1 MTRARGANRREE
13 ILLTEGLDEVPE
25 DAGLGRTLHELVLPV
40 GGEHHDR
47 DRALVEDSPGGLD
60 PVELRHLDVQKS
72 QVRALGAGQEDRFF
86 AVAGLGADLETGVL
100 EQGPEV
106 EPDDRLV
113 FGDQDPQLW
122 VSLAENAQPRDS
134 GPGVL
139 ERFLKCGPM
148 SDHEY
153 STPKPLV
160 LRVEISAEQAASLAP
175 LLGAATEQ
183 VGIRPVSD
191 VAAISDVTAISD
203 VAADARV
210 TELKRLETDLDQRE
224 AEFEADVQF
233 REDRIERW
241 RTELEELEQTLERR
255 ERDLVS
261 YVDQLQGV
269 MSGSD
274 NAAWWSRPAGGDGG
288 VR

>member
-1 MTRARGANRREE
+1 
-13 ILLTEGLDEVPE
+13 
-25 DAGLGRTLHELVLPV
+25 
-40 GGEHHDR
+40 
-47 DRALVEDSPGGLD
+47 
-60 PVELRHLDVQKS
+60 
-72 QVRALGAGQEDRFF
+72 
-86 AVAGLGADLETGVL
+86 
-100 EQGPEV
+100 
-106 EPDDRLV
+106 
-113 FGDQDPQLW
+113 
-122 VSLAENAQPRDS
+122 
-134 GPGVL
+134 
-139 ERFLKCGPM
+139 M

-175 LLGAATEQ
+175 LFGAATEQ

-191 VAAISDVTAISD
+191 VAAISD

-274 NAAWWSRPAGGDGG
+274 NAAWWARPAGGDGG

>member
-1 MTRARGANRREE
+1 
-13 ILLTEGLDEVPE
+13 
-25 DAGLGRTLHELVLPV
+25 
-40 GGEHHDR
+40 
-47 DRALVEDSPGGLD
+47 
-60 PVELRHLDVQKS
+60 
-72 QVRALGAGQEDRFF
+72 
-86 AVAGLGADLETGVL
+86 
-100 EQGPEV
+100 
-106 EPDDRLV
+106 
-113 FGDQDPQLW
+113 
-122 VSLAENAQPRDS
+122 
-134 GPGVL
+134 
-139 ERFLKCGPM
+139 M

-153 STPKPLV
+153 SSPKPLV
-160 LRVEISAEQAASLAP
+160 LRVEISSEQAAAIAP
-175 LLGAATEQ
+175 LFGGTAAEDF
-183 VGIRPVSD
+183 GIRP
-191 VAAISDVTAISD
+191 ISDD
-203 VAADARV
+203 AADARV
-210 TELKRLETDLDQRE
+210 IELKQLETDLDQRE

>member
-13 ILLTEGLDEVPE
+13 VLLTERLDEIPE
-25 DAGLGRTLHELVLPV
+25 DAGLRRTLHELVLPV

-60 PVELRHLDVQKS
+60 PVELWHLDVQKS
-72 QVRALGAGQEDRFF
+72 QVRALGAGQEDGFF

-106 EPDDRLV
+106 EPDNRLV

-191 VAAISDVTAISD
+191 VPAISD

>member
-1 MTRARGANRREE
+1 MTRARSTNRREE
-13 ILLTEGLDEVPE
+13 VLLTERLDEVPE
-25 DAGLGRTLHELVLPV
+25 DAGLRRTLHELVLPV

-47 DRALVEDSPGGLD
+47 DRALVEDAPGGLD
-60 PVELRHLDVQKS
+60 PVELRHLDVQKGE
-72 QVRALGAGQEDRFF
+72 VRALGAGQEDGFF

-100 EQGPEV
+100 QQGPEV

-122 VSLAENAQPRDS
+122 VSLAENAQPRDR
-134 GPGVL
+134 GRAAP

-175 LLGAATEQ
+175 LLGAATEH

-191 VAAISDVTAISD
+191 VAAISD

>member
-1 MTRARGANRREE
+1 VTRARGANRREE
-13 ILLTEGLDEVPE
+13 VLLAERLDEIPE
-25 DAGLGRTLHELVLPV
+25 DAGLRRTLHELVLPV

-60 PVELRHLDVQKS
+60 PVELRHLDVQKG
-72 QVRALGAGQEDRFF
+72 QVRALGAGQEDGFF

-134 GPGVL
+134 GRGAP

-175 LLGAATEQ
+175 LLGAATEH

-191 VAAISDVTAISD
+191 VPVISDA
-203 VAADARV
+203 AADSRV

-274 NAAWWSRPAGGDGG
+274 NAAWWSRPVGGDGG